1 MFSDSVFSLASREA
15 ESISLSS
22 AIVLSSSDLMEKE
35 EAKDEG
41 CGKGGQEGVIGVKT
55 GEGVMLLDDE
65 DR

>member
-22 AIVLSSSDLMEKE
+22 AIVLSSSDLMERE
-35 EAKDEG
+35 EDKDEG
-41 CGKGGQEGVIGVKT
+41 CGKGQEGVIGVET